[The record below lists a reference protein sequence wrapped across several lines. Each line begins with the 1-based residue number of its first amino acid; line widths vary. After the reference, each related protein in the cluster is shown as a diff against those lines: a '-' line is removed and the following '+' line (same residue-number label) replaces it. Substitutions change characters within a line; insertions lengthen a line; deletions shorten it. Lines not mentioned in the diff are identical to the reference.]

1 VTKGRQVDRPEEQ
14 RIAVNSGY
22 GANTRQPFVELY
34 LGTRMVQLTPLKA
47 REIAKYLLEAAE
59 AAEGD
64 GFLVEYISKLGELPT
79 EQAAGVLVEF
89 RQFREQQREKQQRW
103 EYPEVSSG

>member
-1 VTKGRQVDRPEEQ
+1 VERPEGN
-14 RIAVNSGY
+14 RISVKSGY
-22 GANTRQPFVELY
+22 GANTRQPYVELY
-34 LGTRMVQLTPLKA
+34 LGDQMVQLTPLKA
-47 REIAKYLLEAAE
+47 REIAGYLLEAAE
-59 AAEGD
+59 SAEGD
-64 GFLVEYISKLGELPT
+64 GFLVEYISKIGELPT